1 MTHVRD
7 ELLAV
12 LRCPVTKASLVQDGD
27 ELVSTVAGPEG
38 RPLRYRIADDIPL
51 LILPEKLTDTAAPA
65 GPGAPAGP
73 ADPATPETTDVP

>member
-27 ELVSTVAGPEG
+27 ELVSTVAGPDG

-51 LILPEKLTDTAAPA
+51 LIVPEKLTDTA
-65 GPGAPAGP
+65 APAGP

>member
-27 ELVSTVAGPEG
+27 ELLSTVAGPEG
-38 RPLRYRIADDIPL
+38 RPLRYRIADDILL
-51 LILPEKLTDTAAPA
+51 LIVPEKLTDTA
-65 GPGAPAGP
+65 APAGP

>member
-27 ELVSTVAGPEG
+27 ELLSTVAGPEG

-51 LILPEKLTDTAAPA
+51 LIVPEKLTDTAAS
-65 GPGAPAGP
+65 AGP